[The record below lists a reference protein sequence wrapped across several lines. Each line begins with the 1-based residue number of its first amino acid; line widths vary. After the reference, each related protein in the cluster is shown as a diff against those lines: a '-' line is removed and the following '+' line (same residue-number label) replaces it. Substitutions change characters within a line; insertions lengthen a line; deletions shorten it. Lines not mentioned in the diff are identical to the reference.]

1 MALLQCRGS
10 RGDARQFPATARHSA
25 DLRVN
30 ARNYRYRD
38 GGGARPWRRRLAAVF
53 GHRRAALQ
61 YRHHGSFCALFPA
74 GCGGLSDAAARRR
87 QGQHDRRA
95 NRPPVRRARQLAA
108 RLGNVVRHPGL
119 VACRDPAFDRSSL
132 AMAAAM
138 NRPSN
143 IVWGGIG
150 VLFAVFLLSPL
161 ALVVLF
167 AFTSRPQSAFPIE
180 ALSLRWWEA
189 MWVNPNFVPALW
201 NSLMISGTVGLV
213 CAIVGTMAALG
224 LAQLDERRARLAAA
238 VLCLPLMLPPL
249 VLGVTLLSF
258 YSRVRVPMG
267 PQTVITS
274 HLLFALPFV
283 VLVVYARLRNFDF
296 RVVESARDL
305 GASPLR
311 AFFTV
316 TLPIIRP
323 TVVGA
328 ALIAMSLSLDDFV
341 ITFFTISGGQTLPVL
356 VFGMI
361 RAALTPAAN
370 AVGTLILV
378 MTIGTTL
385 IALQL
390 TRYRG

>member
-1 MALLQCRGS
+1 
-10 RGDARQFPATARHSA
+10 
-25 DLRVN
+25 
-30 ARNYRYRD
+30 
-38 GGGARPWRRRLAAVF
+38 
-53 GHRRAALQ
+53 
-61 YRHHGSFCALFPA
+61 
-74 GCGGLSDAAARRR
+74 
-87 QGQHDRRA
+87 
-95 NRPPVRRARQLAA
+95 
-108 RLGNVVRHPGL
+108 
-119 VACRDPAFDRSSL
+119 
-132 AMAAAM
+132 MAAAM

-150 VLFAVFLLSPL
+150 ALFAVFLLSPL

-201 NSLMISGTVGLV
+201 NSLMISGTVGLI

-249 VLGVTLLSF
+249 VLGVALLSF
-258 YSRVRVPMG
+258 YSRARIPMG
-267 PQTVITS
+267 PQTVIMS

-305 GASPLR
+305 GASPVR

-328 ALIAMSLSLDDFV
+328 ALIAMALSLDDFV
-341 ITFFTISGGQTLPVL
+341 ITFFTISKGMTLPTF
-356 VFGMI
+356 VFAMI
-361 RAALTPAAN
+361 RTTVTPAAN

-378 MTIGTTL
+378 MTIGATL
-385 IALQL
+385 IALWL